1 MFLGGAQS
9 VEIVSYQNSA
19 IMFLVQIL
27 FFCWWSQNECCS
39 FIQITQ
45 YIPVPNNYLKFQKS
59 LQLGKLII
67 YGISAINIDSFFTRF
82 FGP

>member
-9 VEIVSYQNSA
+9 MEIVSYQNSA

-27 FFCWWSQNECCS
+27 FFFGGAKMNV
-39 FIQITQ
+39 ITQ
-45 YIPVPNNYLKFQKS
+45 YIPVPNNYLKFQKL
-59 LQLGKLII
+59 LQSGKIII
-67 YGISAINIDSFFTRF
+67 YGISAVNIDSFFTRF